1 MEAWQLGVLEQRTE
15 KSIVPIL
22 ELSLKL
28 STLKIHRDF
37 NTHMYEYECAG
48 SP

>member
-1 MEAWQLGVLEQRTE
+1 VCVDIDIHLQGGGAGGRVSTQ

-37 NTHMYEYECAG
+37 NTHM
-48 SP
+48 